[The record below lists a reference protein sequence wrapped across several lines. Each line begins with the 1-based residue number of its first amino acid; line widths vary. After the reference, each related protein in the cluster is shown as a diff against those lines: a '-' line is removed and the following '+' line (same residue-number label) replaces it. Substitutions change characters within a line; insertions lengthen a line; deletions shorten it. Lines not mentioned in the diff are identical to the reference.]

1 MMTVGN
7 HEKKGD
13 TMKRFL
19 VIMML
24 LLVANPASTA
34 FSAQQQTSEMPGK
47 MTLSSSSVELR
58 VSMRKLWDD
67 HVTYTRNYIISSLAN
82 LEDAGIVA
90 GRLLRNQ
97 DDIGNA
103 IKPIYGVEAGNKL
116 AALLRE
122 HITIATEVVKAAKMN
137 NNEALTKANKKWY
150 ANADEIALF
159 LSSANPNWRKDDLKI
174 MLYKH
179 LEFTTQEVVSRLK
192 KDWASD
198 IDAFDKD
205 HLHML
210 MLADLLARGI
220 VSQHPDRFMK

>member
-1 MMTVGN
+1 
-7 HEKKGD
+7 
-13 TMKRFL
+13 
-19 VIMML
+19 ML
-24 LLVANPASTA
+24 LLVAAPASTA
-34 FSAQQQTSEMPGK
+34 FSAPQKKSKMPGK
-47 MTLSSSSVELR
+47 MAPSSSAVELR
-58 VSMRKLWDD
+58 VGMRKLWDD

-90 GRLLRNQ
+90 GRLLKNQ

-122 HITIATEVVKAAKMN
+122 HITIAAEVVKAAKMN
-137 NNEALTKANKKWY
+137 NNEELTKANKKWY

-174 MLYKH
+174 MLYTH
-179 LEFTTQEVVSRLK
+179 LESTTQEVVSRLK

-198 IDAFDKD
+198 INAFDKD
-205 HLHML
+205 HVHML
-210 MLADLLARGI
+210 MFADVLTNGI
-220 VSQHPDRFMK
+220 VAQHPDKFMK

>member
-1 MMTVGN
+1 MTVGN